1 MLVLRRRGQERGQ
14 RKKELSREK
23 KCQERRRGRERCL
36 SMGFT
41 YRRRAIDGW
50 LETEPAKEYSCCMCI
65 MGHYTIECSIE

>member
-1 MLVLRRRGQERGQ
+1 MRRSVKSEE
-14 RKKELSREK
+14 KEEK
-23 KCQERRRGRERCL
+23 GV

-50 LETEPAKEYSCCMCI
+50 LEMEPAKEDSCCMCI